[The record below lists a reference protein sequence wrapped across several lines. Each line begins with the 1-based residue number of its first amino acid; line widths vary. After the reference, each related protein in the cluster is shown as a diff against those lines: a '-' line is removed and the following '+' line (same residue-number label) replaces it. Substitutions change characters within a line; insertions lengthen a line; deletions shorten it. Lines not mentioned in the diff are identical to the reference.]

1 MRCTIQ
7 GAQLALDRGGL
18 QSEIT
23 GLRKELT
30 ERSEQLQS
38 VTDSSRIK
46 EHQLNGLYL
55 SKVLKQV

>member
-1 MRCTIQ
+1 MQ

-38 VTDSSRIK
+38 LTDNSRIK